1 MKTFAI
7 TGTLALALIVAGC
20 VLRTEHTI
28 NAHVTLDIRHI
39 EDQADN
45 VLDYVEGKSDAIP
58 GMPAAPA
65 PAAADGSTSWLRHAV
80 DFLSPIQVAY
90 AAELQESSPLITQ
103 IATKMRGRF
112 DALEALRRDACLG
125 ENNRGYVELRDC
137 AAFSDAQKKNEAQQ
151 LLSEENKDRK
161 ALYAEVARLNAD
173 QGITVSTVENI
184 YAGKRI
190 LRGKSGEVYQLP
202 PAGEYFD
209 AVKDSAV
216 CKSLGAECKPNAWVT
231 LK

>member
-1 MKTFAI
+1 MKAYAI
-7 TGTLALALIVAGC
+7 TATLALALVVAGC

-45 VLDYVEGKSDAIP
+45 VLDFVEGKSDALP
-58 GMPAAPA
+58 GMPAEPA
-65 PAAADGSTSWLRHAV
+65 PVAAEEPTSWLRHAV

-90 AAELQESSPLITQ
+90 AAELEESSPLMTQ
-103 IATKMRGRF
+103 IATKMRTRYE
-112 DALEALRRDACLG
+112 ALEALRRDACLG

-161 ALYAEVARLNAD
+161 ALYAEVARLNAS
-173 QGITVSTVENI
+173 QGITVSTVESI

-209 AVKDSAV
+209 AIKDSAI
-216 CKSLGAECKPNAWVT
+216 CKNLGGDCKPNAWVT
-231 LK
+231 IK